1 MTTSIARSDRAELV
15 ARAVAL
21 QPLLREHAGQ
31 MDAERHLADEVN
43 AALVDAGMFRLLTP
57 KRFGGYEAD
66 LRTTVEVVSTLGEA
80 DGSAAWLVGI
90 GTVASWLLGMV
101 SSDAQDA
108 VFGADPDARLAGNAS
123 MPGVAR
129 RVDGGLRM
137 SGRWANASGAHHA
150 TWASIAATVT
160 GDEGEVVDA
169 VMGTV
174 PVSELTLEDTWH
186 TVGMRGTGSN
196 TLVGEDVFVP
206 EHMTMSIARLFSGTP
221 APPTTEAIYRQP
233 LSGLATLPL
242 VAPIL
247 GMGRAALDLVV
258 AKAPGKPVAQ
268 TTYARQRDSVGV
280 QIQIAEA
287 AVKVKTAQLHIYDIA
302 DELDAAAILGEQVT
316 YDVRAQA
323 RARAGYAAQQVL
335 EAIQILAN
343 VHGAGGFAES
353 SRMQQYWRDANTAAR
368 HGGLNAMI
376 GYEIYGKALLG
387 VEERIGRMV

>member
-57 KRFGGYEAD
+57 KRLGGYEAD

-80 DGSAAWLVGI
+80 DGSVAWLVAV
-90 GTVASWLLGMV
+90 GTGASWLLGMV

-108 VFGADPDARLAGNAS
+108 VFGADPDARLAGAFT
-123 MPGVAR
+123 PGVAR
-129 RVDGGLRM
+129 RVDSGLRM

-150 TWASIAATVT
+150 TWASITATVT
-160 GDEGEVVDA
+160 GDDGQVVDA

-206 EHMTMSIARLFSGTP
+206 WHMAMSIARLVSGTL
-221 APPTTEAIYRQP
+221 APPTTEALYRQP

-268 TTYARQRDSVGV
+268 TTYARQSDSVGV

-302 DELDAAAILGEQVT
+302 DELDAAAVLGEQVT

-335 EAIQILAN
+335 EAIQTLAN

-368 HGGLNAMI
+368 HGGLNAVI

>member
-31 MDAERHLADEVN
+31 MDAERYLADEVN

-57 KRFGGYEAD
+57 KRLGGYEAD

-80 DGSAAWLVGI
+80 DGSVAWLVAV
-90 GTVASWLLGMV
+90 GTGASWLLGMV

-108 VFGADPDARLAGNAS
+108 VFGADPDARLAGAFT
-123 MPGVAR
+123 PGVAR
-129 RVDGGLRM
+129 RVDSGLRM
-137 SGRWANASGAHHA
+137 TGRWANASGAHHA
-150 TWASIAATVT
+150 TWASITATVT
-160 GDEGEVVDA
+160 GDDGQVVDA

-206 EHMTMSIARLFSGTP
+206 WHMTMSIARLVSGTL
-221 APPTTEAIYRQP
+221 APPTTEALYRQP

-268 TTYARQRDSVGV
+268 TTYARQSDSVGV

-302 DELDAAAILGEQVT
+302 DELDAAALLGEQVT

-368 HGGLNAMI
+368 HGGLNAVI
-376 GYEIYGKALLG
+376 GHEIYGKALLG

>member
-31 MDAERHLADEVN
+31 MDAERYLADEVN

-57 KRFGGYEAD
+57 KRLGGYEAD

-80 DGSAAWLVGI
+80 DGSVAWLVAV
-90 GTVASWLLGMV
+90 GTGASWLLGMV

-108 VFGADPDARLAGNAS
+108 VFGADPDARLAGAFT
-123 MPGVAR
+123 PGVAR
-129 RVDGGLRM
+129 RVDSGLRM

-150 TWASIAATVT
+150 TWASIIATVT
-160 GDEGEVVDA
+160 GDDGQVVDA

-206 EHMTMSIARLFSGTP
+206 WHMTMSIARLVSGTL
-221 APPTTEAIYRQP
+221 APPTTEALYRQP

-268 TTYARQRDSVGV
+268 TTYARQSDSVGV

-302 DELDAAAILGEQVT
+302 DELDAAAVLGEQVT

-368 HGGLNAMI
+368 HGGLNAVI